1 MKPSNSNEPPL
12 GNANRRL
19 LTIKEAAQVL
29 CCSEANVYA
38 LKEAGELPFV
48 CVGVR
53 KGYRID
59 SFDVEAFIDRKKT
72 NKVAA
77 PVRTPRPRLKHL
89 RLSK

>member
-1 MKPSNSNEPPL
+1 
-12 GNANRRL
+12 ANRRL
-19 LTIKEAAQVL
+19 LTIREAAGLL

-59 SFDVEAFIDRKKT
+59 SLDVEAFIDRKKT
-72 NKVAA
+72 AKVAA

-89 RLSK
+89 RLTK